1 MFRFRK
7 LQKQKDVDKQS
18 GTATVETAIVISI
31 LIILML
37 ITVEFGRAFYY
48 SNEFNKSVRNAAR
61 YLSSNAINSTGTM
74 EITVVNRLNA
84 KNLLIYG
91 DVLVAGAPFFPGL
104 TVDDIIIDIVD
115 PGPPYVRIEA
125 TWVYSTLFGGSRLP
139 ALGISSASEPNLTL
153 DSAIIMRALE

>member
-31 LIILML
+31 LIVLML
-37 ITVEFGRAFYY
+37 ITVEFGRGFYY

-61 YLSSNAINSTGTM
+61 YLSSNAINSIGVM
-74 EITVVNRLNA
+74 EITAVSRLNA

-104 TVDDIIIDIVD
+104 TVDNIVIKELD
-115 PGPPYVRIEA
+115 PYISVEAAWEYV
-125 TWVYSTLFGGSRLP
+125 TLFNSALP
-139 ALGISSASEPNLTL
+139 ALGISSENSLTL
-153 DSAIIMRALE
+153 KSASTMRALE

>member
-1 MFRFRK
+1 MFKFRK

-18 GTATVETAIVISI
+18 GTATLETAIVISI

-37 ITVEFGRAFYY
+37 ITVEFGRGFYY

-61 YLSSNAINSTGTM
+61 YLSSNALNSTGTM
-74 EITVVNRLNA
+74 EITAVNRLNA

-104 TVDDIIIDIVD
+104 TVDNIVITEAN
-115 PGPPYVRIEA
+115 PYISVEA
-125 TWVYSTLFGGSRLP
+125 EWVYLTLFGSALP
-139 ALGISSASEPNLTL
+139 VLGISSASENSLTL
-153 DSAIIMRALE
+153 KSASTMRALE